1 MKKAVVALTVVLLTA
16 AAFAQESGADGE
28 APTGR
33 PGALFIG
40 SAPIRAEVV
49 LDGTPIGQTPL
60 FVESISA
67 GDHEITLI
75 KPGHLQHI
83 ESVTVAPGE
92 TVQFSTVLEPS
103 VFVGAFAAPETI
115 VDGQSYSRQ
124 DSRLILPAGTYE
136 FSQTGSSLT
145 LNPVYPYESALRS
158 LRVAAPVVA
167 IAAIIA
173 TVEDIFVNDSA
184 SFFTSRLPSPAT
196 FATWTAAAASGGFLI
211 ALSQDKKRYEAE
223 TVVRRYETPLT
234 DAEAERFY
242 LIGERSLEAGNLE
255 TALTNYTRVVVEGG
269 DSEYVPLAL
278 YKAARIYTISGET
291 ELALPLFELLVR
303 DYPVPDTYDR
313 ALKSISDILVTRE
326 RYEEAIQAL
335 ERMVFADDLYD
346 PQTVRSDIST
356 IRSLMSGEDT
366 Q

>member
-1 MKKAVVALTVVLLTA
+1 MKKVVTLLAALLLAVASFAQDAAGA
-16 AAFAQESGADGE
+16 AAG
-28 APTGR
+28 P
-33 PGALFIG
+33 PGAIFIG
-40 SAPIRAEVV
+40 SAPIRAEVT
-49 LDGTPIGQTPL
+49 LDGTPIGTTPL
-60 FVESISA
+60 FVESIAA
-67 GDHEITLI
+67 GNHEITVI
-75 KPGHLQHI
+75 KPGHLQYT
-83 ESVTVAPGE
+83 ESVVVAPGE
-92 TVQFSTVLEPS
+92 IVQFNTVMEPS
-103 VFVGAFAAPETI
+103 VFVGAFAAAETI

-173 TVEDIFVNDSA
+173 TVEDIFVRDSE

-211 ALSQDKKRYEAE
+211 ALTQDKKRYEAE
-223 TVVRRYETPLT
+223 TVVRRYDTPLT
-234 DAEAERFY
+234 EAEAERFY
-242 LIGERSLEAGNLE
+242 LNGERSLEAGNLE

-278 YKAARIYTISGET
+278 YKAARIYTIFGENN
-291 ELALPLFELLVR
+291 LALPMFELLVR
-303 DYPVPDTYDR
+303 DYPVPETYDR
-313 ALKSISDILVTRE
+313 ALKSIADILLSRK
-326 RYEEAIQAL
+326 RYEGAIEALKQ
-335 ERMVFADDLYD
+335 MVFVDDLYD
-346 PQTVRSDIST
+346 SETIDGDISAIKEMMT
-356 IRSLMSGEDT
+356 GEDN